1 MDKKDLKLL
10 DILQLQ
16 GRIPI
21 SDLADKLNMSD
32 TPCLRRVKK
41 LEQDKVITGY
51 SAQLDNHKL
60 GWHITVYAFIRLT
73 AATEA
78 VAEEFELAVAK
89 FAQVMECS
97 AVTGA
102 NDYLLKIVAKDLACY
117 QRFEKSV
124 LGGLPCI
131 ASIDSTIVLKQ
142 SLNRTALPLSD

>member
-10 DILQLQ
+10 DILQSQ

-41 LEQDKVITGY
+41 LEQDKVIKGY
-51 SAQLDNHKL
+51 CAQLDSQKL
-60 GWHITVYAFIRLT
+60 GWNVTVYAFIRLT
-73 AATEA
+73 NPTEA
-78 VAEEFELAVAK
+78 ASEEFELAIAK

-102 NDYLLKIVAKDLACY
+102 DDYLLKIVAKDLASY

-124 LGGLPCI
+124 LGSLPCVANI
-131 ASIDSTIVLKQ
+131 NSTLVLKQ
-142 SLNRTALPLSD
+142 HLSRTGLPLSD

>member
-10 DILQLQ
+10 DILQSQ

-41 LEQDKVITGY
+41 LEQDKVIKGY
-51 SAQLDNHKL
+51 SAQLDSQKL
-60 GWHITVYAFIRLT
+60 GWNVTVYALIRLT
-73 AATEA
+73 TPTEA
-78 VAEEFELAVAK
+78 ASEEFELAIAK
-89 FAQVMECS
+89 LAQVMECS

-102 NDYLLKIVAKDLACY
+102 DDYLLKIVAKDLTSY

-124 LGGLPCI
+124 LGSLPCI
-131 ASIDSTIVLKQ
+131 ASINSTLVLKQ
-142 SLNRTALPLSD
+142 QLSRTRLPLSD